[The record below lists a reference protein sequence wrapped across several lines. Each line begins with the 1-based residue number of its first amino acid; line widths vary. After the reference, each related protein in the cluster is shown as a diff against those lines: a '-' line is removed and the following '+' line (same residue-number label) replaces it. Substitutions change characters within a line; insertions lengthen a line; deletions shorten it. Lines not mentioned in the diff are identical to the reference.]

1 MLGFFLGNTLSREI
15 VMENTPRLYDTLVLV
30 LSQHAQWVDQ
40 RHLKTLAWMMVG
52 LIQSSWI
59 SLSAWAPSVV
69 SRAQYAQSTVR
80 RFRRWL
86 DNDKIE
92 VGSLYGPLMQQALA
106 EWGEH
111 VLSIALDTSML
122 WNTYCVARIS
132 VIYRGRAVPLVWC
145 VLEHGSASVSYDTYK
160 DLLDRAAL
168 LLPGHGKVVFLAD
181 RGFAD
186 TELMCHLHRLGWH
199 FRIRI
204 KSSFWLYRRG
214 RPRCKVE
221 RLAVARGHAC
231 FWPRVFITE
240 KRYGPVHLAVARPQ
254 QGNDV
259 WYVLSDEPTDVPTLE
274 EYGLRFDIEENF
286 LDDKSNGFQLES
298 SLIRSAPAL
307 TRLCL
312 VLAMTTLY
320 LVAQGVEVVK
330 QGKRRWVDPHWF
342 RGQSYLKI
350 GWNWV
355 KLALSRGMDLITTMH
370 LTSDCDPEPAMASK
384 RQYQHYCQ
392 TRFAFE
398 CQDAA

>member
-1 MLGFFLGNTLSREI
+1 
-15 VMENTPRLYDTLVLV
+15 MENTPHLYNTLVHV
-30 LSQHAQWVDQ
+30 LSQHAKWLDQ

-52 LIQSSWI
+52 LIQAGWI
-59 SLSAWAPSVV
+59 SLTAWAPYVE

-86 DNDKIE
+86 DNDKID
-92 VGSLYGPLMQQALA
+92 VVSLYGPLIAHALA
-106 EWGEH
+106 EWGEQALY
-111 VLSIALDTSML
+111 VALDTSML
-122 WNTYCVARIS
+122 WNSYCLIRLS

-145 VLEHGSASVSYDTYK
+145 VLQHGSAQVAFEAYRE
-160 DLLDRAAL
+160 LLERAAL
-168 LLPGHGKVVFLAD
+168 VLPRRCTVVFLAD

-186 TELMCHLHRLGWH
+186 TDLMAHLQRLGWH
-199 FRIRI
+199 WRIRI

-214 RPRCKVE
+214 HPRCKVE
-221 RLAVARGHAC
+221 RFAVARGHAC
-231 FWPRVFITE
+231 FWHQVCVTE

-254 QGNDV
+254 ASNDF
-259 WYVLSDEPTDVPTLE
+259 WYVLSDEPTDVTTLE

-312 VLAMTTLY
+312 VLAITTLY
-320 LVAQGVEVVK
+320 LVSQGVEVVK

-355 KLALSRGMDLITTMH
+355 KMALSKGLDLITSVH
-370 LTSDCDPEPAMASK
+370 LSSACDPEPAMASK
-384 RQYQHYCQ
+384 RQHQHYCQ

-398 CQDAA
+398 FQDAA

>member
-1 MLGFFLGNTLSREI
+1 
-15 VMENTPRLYDTLVLV
+15 MENTPHLYDTLVHV
-30 LSQHAQWVDQ
+30 LSQDGQWLDQ

-52 LIQSSWI
+52 LIQAGWI
-59 SLSAWAPSVV
+59 SLTAWAPYVG

-86 DNDKIE
+86 DNDKID
-92 VGSLYGPLMQQALA
+92 VVSLYGPLIEHALA
-106 EWGEH
+106 EWGEQALY
-111 VLSIALDTSML
+111 VALDTSML
-122 WNTYCVARIS
+122 WNAYCLIRLS

-145 VLEHGSASVSYDTYK
+145 VLQHGSAQVAFEAYRE
-160 DLLDRAAL
+160 LLERAAL
-168 LLPGHGKVVFLAD
+168 VLPRRCPVVFLAD

-186 TELMCHLHRLGWH
+186 TDLMAHLQRLGWH
-199 FRIRI
+199 WRIRI
-204 KSSFWLYRRG
+204 KSSFGLYRRG
-214 RPRCKVE
+214 HRRCKVE
-221 RLAVARGHAC
+221 RLAVAQGHAC
-231 FWPRVFITE
+231 CWHQVCVTD
-240 KRYGPVHLAVARPQ
+240 KHYGPVHLAVARPQ
-254 QGNDV
+254 SGNDF
-259 WYVLSDEPTDVPTLE
+259 WYVLSDEPTDVTTLE

-320 LVAQGVEVVK
+320 LVSQGVEVVQ

-355 KLALSRGMDLITTMH
+355 KLALSRGLVLITNLH
-370 LTSDCDPEPAMASK
+370 LSSDGDPEPAMASK
-384 RQYQHYCQ
+384 RQYHKWLQVLRIGLTPYSI
-392 TRFAFE
+392 
-398 CQDAA
+398 

>member
-1 MLGFFLGNTLSREI
+1 
-15 VMENTPRLYDTLVLV
+15 MENTPHLYDTLVLV
-30 LSQHAQWVDQ
+30 LCQHATWVDQ

-52 LIQSSWI
+52 LIHSGWI
-59 SLSAWAPSVV
+59 SLTAWAPYVV

-86 DNDKIE
+86 DNDKID
-92 VGSLYGPLMQQALA
+92 VVSLYGPLIEQALA
-106 EWGEH
+106 AWGEQALY
-111 VLSIALDTSML
+111 VALDTSML
-122 WNTYCVARIS
+122 WNTYCLIRLS

-145 VLEHGSASVSYDTYK
+145 VLQHGSAQVAFEAYRE
-160 DLLDRAAL
+160 LLERAAL
-168 LLPGHGKVVFLAD
+168 VLPRRCPVVFLAD

-186 TELMCHLHRLGWH
+186 TDLMAHLQRLGWH
-199 FRIRI
+199 WRIRI
-204 KSSFWLYRRG
+204 KRSFWLYRRG
-214 RPRCKVE
+214 RCRCKVE
-221 RLAVARGHAC
+221 RLSVARGHAC
-231 FWPRVFITE
+231 FWHQVCVTE

-254 QGNDV
+254 SGNDF
-259 WYVLSDEPTDVPTLE
+259 WYVLSDEPTDVTTLE

-320 LVAQGVEVVK
+320 LVSQGVEVVK

-355 KLALSRGMDLITTMH
+355 KLALSRGVDLITTLH
-370 LTSDCDPEPAMASK
+370 LASDCDPEPAMASK
-384 RQYQHYCQ
+384 RQYQHDCQ

-398 CQDAA
+398 FQDAA